1 MFVRDLLKNEIPY
14 LILSDLV
21 STAIYFFDHHKL
33 KQIPV
38 LESKYFL
45 GLINEDSLLD
55 ASETDTIETLRKHLV
70 QTSINEEQNLFNALN
85 YFSLEKLSILPVIN
99 EENRYLGCIHEFD
112 LLVTCCDWLKV
123 KEPGGI
129 IHLEVSNVDY
139 SLSQISQIVE
149 GNGAKILT
157 CLCLPHNSNS
167 KMLEILIKINSEE
180 LSGVI
185 QTFERYEY
193 SILAS
198 FQKKIQ
204 STGLNDRFD
213 SFIRYL
219 NI

>member
-1 MFVRDLLKNEIPY
+1 MFVRDLLKNEIPH
-14 LILSDLV
+14 LLLSDSI
-21 STAIYFFDHHKL
+21 STAIYFFDQHKL

-38 LESKYFL
+38 LGPEGFV
-45 GLINEDSLLD
+45 GLIDEDSLLD
-55 ASETDTIETLRKHLV
+55 APETDTIETHKKHLA
-70 QTSINEEQNLFNALN
+70 QTSIREEQNLFNALN
-85 YFSLEKLSILPVIN
+85 YFSIEKLSILPVIDQ
-99 EENRYLGCIHEFD
+99 ENRYLGCIHELD
-112 LLVTCCDWLKV
+112 LLVKCCDWLNLKQ
-123 KEPGGI
+123 PGGI
-129 IHLEVSNVDY
+129 IHLEVKNVDY

-149 GNGAKILT
+149 GSGAKILT
-157 CLCLPHNSNS
+157 CLCLPHSSNL

-204 STGLNDRFD
+204 STELNDRFD
-213 SFIRYL
+213 SLIRYL